1 MRTFLPF
8 FVGFFFFFFSP
19 FFPLHINFFACL
31 IRSLVTKTSKITYI
45 DKKPFSRLA
54 EGFEELVPTPAFVD
68 AAGSS
73 RVGDALRILVP
84 HLFSSDD
91 LRLPSIKDLTGTK
104 VSALIGE
111 LSSIVC
117 LPSHNVHLTA
127 TQRFSKFNHKM
138 ISTIFIIRTLK
149 SQL

>member
-1 MRTFLPF
+1 VRTFLPF

-111 LSSIVC
+111 LSSFVSVC
-117 LPSHNVHLTA
+117 LHTMF
-127 TQRFSKFNHKM
+127 FSQPPRVFLK
-138 ISTIFIIRTLK
+138 STIK
-149 SQL
+149 

>member
-1 MRTFLPF
+1 MSEDLPSIF
-8 FVGFFFFFFSP
+8 CWFFFFFFFSP

-31 IRSLVTKTSKITYI
+31 IRALVTKTSKITYI

-73 RVGDALRILVP
+73 RVGDALRILGP

-111 LSSIVC
+111 LSSFVSVC
-117 LPSHNVHLTA
+117 LHTMFTSQPP
-127 TQRFSKFNHKM
+127 R
-138 ISTIFIIRTLK
+138 IF
-149 SQL
+149 